1 MGTRSRTSSLV
12 TIPPMPRDTDNPTVT
27 NLTMRWMNLT
37 TRARNGSWSQGS
49 ASREPS
55 KAVENHET
63 SCEALE
69 KLSYEWREECND
81 DAKFCW
87 RIAGEPSN
95 ADVLRTVYGVDPAI
109 GASQDCKS
117 ENTNADNNN
126 DMASFYYRC
135 ATEAG
140 SNPLRSRCKYCEW
153 VEGEIKRCQK

>member
-1 MGTRSRTSSLV
+1 MGKFDDAMDELDDKGKKWV
-12 TIPPMPRDTDNPTVT
+12 IE
-27 NLTMRWMNLT
+27 
-37 TRARNGSWSQGS
+37 
-49 ASREPS
+49 SRECEQRAIM

-81 DAKFCW
+81 DAQ
-87 RIAGEPSN
+87 
-95 ADVLRTVYGVDPAI
+95 RTVYGVDPAI

-126 DMASFYYRC
+126 DIASFYYRC
-135 ATEAG
+135 ATETG
-140 SNPLRSRCKYCEW
+140 VNPLRSRCKYCEW

>member
-1 MGTRSRTSSLV
+1 MGDAPFAAVRRAAQPTTVPHAWQTRGAFGRTTPACRHPNPRRIGTGSNSSAQLEPVTSTMRSRASSLV
-12 TIPPMPRDTDNPTVT
+12 TILPMPRDTDNPTVT
-27 NLTMRWMNLT
+27 NLTMRWMNST

-95 ADVLRTVYGVDPAI
+95 AD
-109 GASQDCKS
+109 
-117 ENTNADNNN
+117 
-126 DMASFYYRC
+126 
-135 ATEAG
+135 
-140 SNPLRSRCKYCEW
+140 
-153 VEGEIKRCQK
+153 